1 MQTIEGGI
9 ADITEGCNIIPV
21 AWHRFVGQSMAV
33 AIEGAPE
40 GSIIVFTH
48 RRCDG
53 DVGIEKYREIARVF
67 GVKDVDKMSQTESR
81 DAAIK
86 AVRQLSVDV
95 GIPTQCVEIKESD
108 LDALADDALKDA
120 CYPGNPR
127 EATHAQVV
135 EMFRKLM

>member
-1 MQTIEGGI
+1 MLLPI
-9 ADITEGCNIIPV
+9 
-21 AWHRFVGQSMAV
+21 SM
-33 AIEGAPE
+33 EFNKDYTG
-40 GSIIVFTH
+40 
-48 RRCDG
+48 
-53 DVGIEKYREIARVF
+53 EKYREIARVF
-67 GVKDVDKMSQTESR
+67 GVKDVDKMSQAEYR